1 MSVCLKREAGITI
14 HSTGAVNSNK
24 SSPAQVY
31 LESMRIDI
39 SSLSLYI
46 HTQDMIVE
54 RRNVKMINF
63 IRLRNI

>member
-1 MSVCLKREAGITI
+1 
-14 HSTGAVNSNK
+14 
-24 SSPAQVY
+24 
-31 LESMRIDI
+31 MRIDI

-46 HTQDMIVE
+46 HTQDMIIE